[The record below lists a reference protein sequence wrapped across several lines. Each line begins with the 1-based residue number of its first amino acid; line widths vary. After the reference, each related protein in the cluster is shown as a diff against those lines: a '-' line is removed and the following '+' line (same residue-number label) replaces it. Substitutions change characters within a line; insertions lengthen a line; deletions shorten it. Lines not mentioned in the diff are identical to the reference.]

1 MKKSFLQSASI
12 LLIGSKPSHRSGL
25 RKILVDMG
33 ADNHNIEVASDYG
46 QASSRLSGG
55 PVQIV
60 FSDEDLDTMA
70 ETFELLKLHQKNN
83 PETFNRLF
91 ILTAGDISSIHRT
104 DFSMKGGDLIISK
117 PYTIGSF
124 TSAFNELLQ
133 KRAAMT
139 KDDKVALAVED
150 ALRINDRDKA
160 VEFVKA
166 IKKPDSKPA
175 FDSQGLIHQFDKD
188 YLSAYQQFFSSAEKK
203 VDVKSLVNLVSN
215 GIKSKKY
222 TELDSFVETWIK
234 HHPLYSESIPDITR
248 VVLYNKKF
256 HLLKEM
262 SIDDQSARIPMAAGM
277 VVASSFYLDRGDKQ
291 LSIEFAKKGIEFS
304 GPKRNIMLKAFEILI
319 KAGALAEAVKV
330 FENLKLQSLLSE
342 DQSFLKTIK
351 DLLQLK

>member
-1 MKKSFLQSASI
+1 MKKSFLSSASI

-33 ADNHNIEVASDYG
+33 ADNHHIEVASDFS
-46 QASSRLSGG
+46 QASARLAAG
-55 PVQIV
+55 PVEIV
-60 FSDEDLDTMA
+60 FTDEDLDTMA
-70 ETFELLKLHQKNN
+70 QTFELLKLHQKNN
-83 PETFNRLF
+83 PDSFNRIF
-91 ILTAGDISSIHRT
+91 ILTATDMSSIHRT
-104 DFSMKGGDLIISK
+104 DFLMKGGDLVISK

-124 TSAFNELLQ
+124 TTSFNDLL
-133 KRAAMT
+133 KGRAALT
-139 KDDKVALAVED
+139 KDDKTALAVED
-150 ALRINDRDKA
+150 ALKLNNRDKA
-160 VEFVKA
+160 VEFVKL
-166 IKKPDSKPA
+166 IKKTDSKPA
-175 FDSQGLIHQFDKD
+175 YDSQGLIHQFDND

-203 VDVKSLVNLVSN
+203 VDLKSLVHLVSN

-222 TELDSFVETWIK
+222 SELDSFVETWIK
-234 HHPLYSESIPDITR
+234 HHPLYSDSIPDITR

-262 SIDDQSARIPMAAGM
+262 RIDDQAARVPMAAGM

-342 DQSFLKTIK
+342 DQPFLKTIK

>member
-1 MKKSFLQSASI
+1 M
-12 LLIGSKPSHRSGL
+12 
-25 RKILVDMG
+25 DMG
-33 ADNHNIEVASDYG
+33 ADNHHIEVASDFA
-46 QASSRLSGG
+46 QASARLAGEA
-55 PVQIV
+55 VQIV
-60 FSDEDLDTMA
+60 FTDEDLESMA
-70 ETFELLKLHQKNN
+70 ETFDLLKLHQKNN
-83 PETFNRLF
+83 PESFNRLF
-91 ILTAGDISSIHRT
+91 ILTATDMSSSHRT
-104 DFSMKGGDLIISK
+104 DFMMKGGDLIISK

-124 TSAFNELLQ
+124 TSSLNELLQ
-133 KRAAMT
+133 GRAALT
-139 KDDKVALAVED
+139 KDDKAALAVED
-150 ALRINDRDKA
+150 ALRVNNRDKA
-160 VEFVKA
+160 VEFVKT

-175 FDSQGLIHQFDKD
+175 FDSQGLIYQFDKD
-188 YLSAYQQFFSSAEKK
+188 YQAAYQQFFSSAEKK
-203 VDVKSLVNLVSN
+203 ADLKCLVNLVST

-222 TELDSFVETWIK
+222 LELDSFVETWIK

-262 SIDDQSARIPMAAGM
+262 RIDDQTARIPMAAGM